1 MAVVAARV
9 STAQIGAD
17 AFVVSAAGE
26 LDLASVEPLERELD
40 QVVGRGAR
48 RVIVDLT
55 GVTFIDSASLGVLVG
70 EAKRLRANGGACVL
84 VADDP
89 RILRVFEITGLDRM
103 FGIERSLAEGVDR
116 LVGRI
121 ARA

>member
-1 MAVVAARV
+1 VTVVAARV
-9 STAQIGAD
+9 ITAQIGAD

-26 LDLASVEPLERELD
+26 LDLASHEVLDRELTGAID
-40 QVVGRGAR
+40 RGCR
-48 RVIVDLT
+48 RLIVDLT
-55 GVTFIDSASLGVLVG
+55 GVTFIDSAAMGALVVN
-70 EAKRLRANGGACVL
+70 ARRLPDDGGCVV

-89 RILRVFEITGLDRM
+89 RILRVFEITGLDRT
-103 FGIERSLAEGVDR
+103 FEIERSLAEGVDR

>member
-1 MAVVAARV
+1 VTVVAARV
-9 STAQIGAD
+9 TTAQIGAD

-26 LDLASVEPLERELD
+26 LDLASYEVLDRELAGAID
-40 QVVGRGAR
+40 RGCR
-48 RVIVDLT
+48 RLIVDLT
-55 GVTFIDSASLGVLVG
+55 GVTFIDSAAMGALVVN
-70 EAKRLRANGGACVL
+70 ARRLPDDGGCVV

-89 RILRVFEITGLDRM
+89 RILRVFEITGLDRT
-103 FGIERSLAEGVDR
+103 FEIERSLAEGVDR